1 MNVRFS
7 ISQMLLAT
15 MVCAFAT
22 MLLRFTCILT
32 AAIFATPL
40 LLLIFAAD
48 RSTAFRLSVSTISY
62 YAFFLT
68 FAEVVLGRNG
78 SRLDLP
84 SGLIWPVA
92 GWIIGYASFGLWEN
106 ATNPRK

>member
-1 MNVRFS
+1 
-7 ISQMLLAT
+7 MLLAT
-15 MVCAFAT
+15 LVCAFAT
-22 MLLRFTCILT
+22 MLVRFTCIWT
-32 AAIFATPL
+32 AAIFTAPL
-40 LLLIFAAD
+40 LLFVFAAN
-48 RSTAFRLSVSTISY
+48 RSTASRLGVSTLSY

-92 GWIIGYASFGLWEN
+92 GWIIGYALFGLWDN
-106 ATNPRK
+106 ATNPRER